1 MINILLAF
9 LSPVQLKDGDIA
21 AKEYPELIDDGL
33 GKTLTTNESG
43 LRFVMKSLRQS
54 DEKLDYYICLVS
66 KMVHDGIIK
75 NDNVS
80 FNKTHFG
87 FIKERTQNI
96 FDKYYG
102 KNKVDIDEVITK
114 INYIEDIG
122 NGNEIILKP
131 IINAVSKI
139 KEIQRLK
146 PNEKI
151 NIYIDLT
158 GGPRDANMM
167 LFIMSRILDYDS
179 DITVKQVIYS
189 ALNRDSGHIQLLS
202 TAYDLLELVAGISE
216 FANFGSMKSLNN
228 YFSLNK
234 INNESLQNLLAA
246 MSDFSEKVQL
256 CRYGEFT
263 KSIEHL
269 NQKVYDFKKK
279 ISEEKFIVDE
289 NAETVFLFL
298 DEIDKKYRDL
308 FDAVKNKLPFEKDL
322 KLIRWCIKNDYIQQA
337 MTLITERMPECFFN
351 KEKPILT
358 VPAEYLPYW
367 NNGYDEYK
375 KDNKGSF
382 NYWLFLSNVKCFNEF
397 EESGFKSDTDVNNYL
412 VKASMAELDG
422 IIKDKNFESGSI
434 LKETIENIQ
443 DKYVREI
450 VYNKAIDNL
459 KELHL
464 FYSESEKKLYN
475 REKDKSITILENV
488 FRELS
493 DELEKKGD
501 SIQKFNGGAFPL
513 KKLLKGLAGSGQFYN
528 IKFNLSDIIGVK
540 IIHAPRSYDNM
551 RGVINKGWID
561 IVHGKEMTLKA
572 LLLYFEIKEERN
584 AVNHAHNKNEKI
596 TFEQLKVKIN
606 EFLDLVE
613 ALL

>member
-1 MINILLAF
+1 
-9 LSPVQLKDGDIA
+9 
-21 AKEYPELIDDGL
+21 
-33 GKTLTTNESG
+33 
-43 LRFVMKSLRQS
+43 
-54 DEKLDYYICLVS
+54 
-66 KMVHDGIIK
+66 
-75 NDNVS
+75 
-80 FNKTHFG
+80 
-87 FIKERTQNI
+87 
-96 FDKYYG
+96 
-102 KNKVDIDEVITK
+102 
-114 INYIEDIG
+114 
-122 NGNEIILKP
+122 
-131 IINAVSKI
+131 
-139 KEIQRLK
+139 
-146 PNEKI
+146 
-151 NIYIDLT
+151 
-158 GGPRDANMM
+158 
-167 LFIMSRILDYDS
+167 
-179 DITVKQVIYS
+179 
-189 ALNRDSGHIQLLS
+189 
-202 TAYDLLELVAGISE
+202 
-216 FANFGSMKSLNN
+216 
-228 YFSLNK
+228 
-234 INNESLQNLLAA
+234 
-246 MSDFSEKVQL
+246 
-256 CRYGEFT
+256 
-263 KSIEHL
+263 
-269 NQKVYDFKKK
+269 
-279 ISEEKFIVDE
+279 
-289 NAETVFLFL
+289 
-298 DEIDKKYRDL
+298 
-308 FDAVKNKLPFEKDL
+308 
-322 KLIRWCIKNDYIQQA
+322 

-351 KEKPILT
+351 KEKSILT

-434 LKETIENIQ
+434 LKETVENIQ

-459 KELHL
+459 NELHL
-464 FYSESEKKLYN
+464 FYSESETKLYN

-501 SIQKFNGGAFPL
+501 SIQKFNGGTFPL

-528 IKFNLSDIIGVK
+528 IKFNLSDILGVK